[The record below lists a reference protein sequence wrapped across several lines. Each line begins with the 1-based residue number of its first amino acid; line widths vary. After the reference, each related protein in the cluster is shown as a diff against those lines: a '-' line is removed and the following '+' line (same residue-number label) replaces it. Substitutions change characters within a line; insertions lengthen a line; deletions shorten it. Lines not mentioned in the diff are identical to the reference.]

1 MAKNIHQMHFSAI
14 IPVCGLYQARHT
26 AKSFDSTIVALLG
39 HKNICM
45 LINRN
50 SNLMDAKK
58 EYEDK
63 LKFFV
68 DIELKKQ
75 EYRRNR

>member
-26 AKSFDSTIVALLG
+26 AKSFDSTVVALLG

-45 LINRN
+45 LINKDSSLIEARQ
-50 SNLMDAKK
+50 